1 MTIIPRSIS
10 FYMGKLDTSFFRR
23 EEKKLSKV
31 RMKFAFPSA
40 ALLALNLLGLLSLCE
55 SVLPS
60 YLPMPSK
67 IEGNLVSLHWNVR
80 TSYSSV
86 IISVAVAPLN

>member
-1 MTIIPRSIS
+1 
-10 FYMGKLDTSFFRR
+10 MGKLDTSFFRR
-23 EEKKLSKV
+23 EEEKLSKV

-40 ALLALNLLGLLSLCE
+40 ALLSSICWVCYHYVKVYCLVILL
-55 SVLPS
+55 P
-60 YLPMPSK
+60 PK